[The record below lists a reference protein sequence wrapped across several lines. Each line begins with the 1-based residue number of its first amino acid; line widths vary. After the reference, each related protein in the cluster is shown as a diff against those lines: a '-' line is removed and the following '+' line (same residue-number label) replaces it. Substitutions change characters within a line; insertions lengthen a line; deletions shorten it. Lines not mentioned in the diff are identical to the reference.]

1 MSKVFVGID
10 VSAREL
16 VVAKQGEPR
25 IRTFAND
32 RFGHRALIKN
42 LAKKGRTARV
52 CMEATGIYSLDIAMA
67 LSKARG
73 IEVMM
78 ANPRAVKDFAGAFMR
93 RSKDDAID
101 AVILAEFAAR
111 MPFVPYVPCSA
122 QALRLRSLSRRIA
135 ALNNVMVAE
144 KSRLHAASASE
155 LSGTAMDI
163 KVHIR
168 FLKQRMEVLRA
179 RAEQQIRADEELSWK
194 YDCLVSVKGIAR
206 ASAIQILGELIGLPE
221 DMDKRQW
228 TAHAALDPK
237 HCDSGSSV
245 HKRSR
250 ISKNGNCYLRKA
262 LFMPALVASRREP
275 SIKEYYLHLLD
286 AGKKPMQA
294 LVAVMR
300 KLLCAIW
307 GMFSAGQ
314 PFDGSRFYPAVA
326 IAA

>member
-16 VVAKQGEPR
+16 AVARQDDQR
-25 IRTFAND
+25 LRRFVND
-32 RFGHRALIKN
+32 RHGHKALIKH
-42 LAKKGRTARV
+42 LAKKGRIARV
-52 CMEATGIYSLDIAMA
+52 CLEATGIYSLDIAVA
-67 LSKARG
+67 LSKARD

-93 RSKDDAID
+93 RSKDDQID

-111 MPFVPYVPCSA
+111 MPFVPYVPCSP
-122 QALRLRSLSRRIA
+122 QGLKLRSLSRRIA
-135 ALNNVMVAE
+135 ALTDVMVAE
-144 KSRLHAASASE
+144 KNRLHAASATE
-155 LSGTAMDI
+155 LCGTAVDI

-168 FLKQRMEVLRA
+168 FLKRRIEVLRN
-179 RAEQQIRADEELSWK
+179 RAFDQIRADEELSSK

-228 TAHAALDPK
+228 TAHAGLDPR
-237 HCDSGSSV
+237 HYTSGSSV
-245 HKRSR
+245 QKKAR
-250 ISKNGNCYLRKA
+250 ISKRGNVYLRRA
-262 LFMPALVASRREP
+262 LYMPAVVAARREP
-275 SIKEYYLHLLD
+275 MIKEYYLHLLD
-286 AGKKPMQA
+286 AGKRPLQA

-307 GMFSAGQ
+307 GMFSSGRA
-314 PFDGSRFYPAVA
+314 FDGSRFYQAAAVA
-326 IAA
+326 A

>member
-16 VVAKQGEPR
+16 AVARQDEPQLR
-25 IRTFAND
+25 RFAND
-32 RFGHRALIKN
+32 RHGHKALIKH

-52 CMEATGIYSLDIAMA
+52 CLEATGIYSLDIAVA

-78 ANPRAVKDFAGAFMR
+78 ANPRAVKEFAGALMR

-101 AVILAEFAAR
+101 AVILAEYAAR
-111 MPFVPYVPCSA
+111 MPFTPYVPISP
-122 QALRLRSLSRRIA
+122 QAMKLRAISRRIA
-135 ALNNVMVAE
+135 ALTNEMVAE
-144 KSRLHAASASE
+144 KNRLHAASASE
-155 LSGTAMDI
+155 LCGTAVDI

-168 FLKQRMEVLRA
+168 FLKKRIEVLRT
-179 RAEQQIRADEELSWK
+179 RAFNQIRADKDLSWK

-206 ASAIQILGELIGLPE
+206 ASAIQILGEIIGLPE

-228 TAHAALDPK
+228 TAHAGLDPR
-237 HCDSGSSV
+237 HYTSGSSV
-245 HKRSR
+245 QKRSR
-250 ISKNGNCYLRKA
+250 ISKRGNVYLRRA
-262 LFMPALVASRREP
+262 LYMPAVVAARREP
-275 SIKEYYLHLLD
+275 MIKEYYLHLLD
-286 AGKKPMQA
+286 AGKRPLQA

-314 PFDGSRFYPAVA
+314 PFDGSRFYQAVP

>member
-16 VVAKQGEPR
+16 VVARLGEPR

-32 RFGHRALIKN
+32 RFGHKALVKN
-42 LAKKGRTARV
+42 LAKKGRKVRV
-52 CMEATGIYSLDIAMA
+52 CLEATGIYSLDVAAA
-67 LSKARG
+67 LSKAKG

-78 ANPRAVKDFAGAFMR
+78 ANPRAVKDFAGAIMR

-101 AVILAEFAAR
+101 AVILAEYAAR
-111 MPFVPYVPCSA
+111 MPFTEYVPCSA
-122 QALRLRSLSRRIA
+122 QSMKLLALSRRIA
-135 ALNNVMVAE
+135 ALNNTMVAE
-144 KSRLHAASASE
+144 KSRLHAASATE

-168 FLKQRMEVLRA
+168 FLKQRIEVMRA
-179 RAEQQIRADEELSWK
+179 RAEKQIRADEELSWK

-206 ASAIQILGELIGLPE
+206 ASAIQILGELLGLPE

-228 TAHAALDPK
+228 TAHAGLDPK
-237 HCDSGSSV
+237 HFCSGSSI
-245 HKRSR
+245 HKKTR

-262 LFMPALVASRREP
+262 LYMPALVATRREP

-286 AGKKPMQA
+286 AGKRPMQA
-294 LVAVMR
+294 IVAVMR

-307 GMFSAGQ
+307 GMFSTGQ
-314 PFDGSRFYPAVA
+314 LFDGSRFYQGTA
-326 IAA
+326 IAV